1 MLQQRSMAQ
10 MIERQLTHRAAAR
23 SVSGM
28 AAVLAHE
35 IKNPLSGIRGAAQLL
50 EPGLKDD
57 DRALTQL
64 ICTETDRIRNLVDR
78 MEVFGDER
86 PLGTEPVNIHSVL
99 DHVKRLAESG
109 FADGTRIAVDYDPS
123 LPPVPGNRDK
133 LIQAFLNLVKN
144 AAEAIQE
151 GREPGRIVL
160 RTAFRPGVRLS
171 VPGTNARVSLPLMI
185 EVEDTGPGVA
195 DALKP
200 HLFDPFVTTKRKGT
214 GLGLALVAKIIGD
227 HGGVIECES
236 APKRTVFRVL
246 LPLQDK
252 AQQRADVGSRK
263 ASMAG
268 GTVLIADD
276 DSAIRTVLNQAFAR
290 AGYAPRATGNAA
302 TLWRWVA
309 QGEGDV
315 VITDV
320 VMPDENAFDLIPRI
334 KKLRPDLPIIVMS
347 AQNTLM
353 TALTAAEKGA
363 FEYLPKPFDLA
374 QIVGIVGR
382 ALAEPGRRKERAS
395 PEAADAE
402 ELPLIGRSPAMQE
415 IYRVLARLTRTDLTV
430 MITGESGTGKELVA
444 KVLHDYSKRRNGPF
458 VAINMAAIPRELIES
473 ELFGHEKGAFTGA
486 QARTEGRFQQA
497 EGGTLFLDEI
507 GDMPMEAQTRLL
519 RVLQE
524 GEYTT
529 VGGRTPIRTDVR
541 IIAATH
547 RELKSQIQQG
557 LFREDLYYRLNVVPL
572 RLPPLRERLEDVG
585 DLVRHFLRVAA
596 KAGLGHKSIET
607 AAIERLKQYHWPG
620 NVRELENMVRRL
632 TALHPEDTL
641 TADIVEA
648 ELAETMPPPPADGG
662 KSPKDL
668 SEMVE
673 RYLAGH
679 FAGYGRELPPAGLY
693 DRILQ
698 HVERPLLMAALAATR
713 GNQIRAAALLGLN
726 RNTLRKKIRDL
737 DIQVFRTPAA

>member
-1 MLQQRSMAQ
+1 
-10 MIERQLTHRAAAR
+10 
-23 SVSGM
+23 M

-50 EPGLKDD
+50 EPGLKDE

-64 ICTETDRIRNLVDR
+64 ICTETDRIRDLVDR

-86 PLGTEPVNIHSVL
+86 PLAPSRSTSIPCSTTSSGWRET
-99 DHVKRLAESG
+99 G
-109 FADGTRIAVDYDPS
+109 FADGIKINVDYDPS
-123 LPPVPGNRDK
+123 LPPLPGNRDK

-144 AAEAIQE
+144 AAEAIEE

-160 RTAFRPGVRLS
+160 RTAFRPGVRLA
-171 VPGTNARVSLPLMI
+171 VPGTGARVSLPLMI
-185 EVEDTGPGVA
+185 EVRGHRTRRPRRAQAPPVRSVRDDQAQGHRPRAGAGGQDHRRPRRRHRVRIGAQADRVSRAAAAAGQEAEARQVA
-195 DALKP
+195 QAGKSQ
-200 HLFDPFVTTKRKGT
+200 VN
-214 GLGLALVAKIIGD
+214 I
-227 HGGVIECES
+227 
-236 APKRTVFRVL
+236 
-246 LPLQDK
+246 
-252 AQQRADVGSRK
+252 
-263 ASMAG
+263 MAG

-363 FEYLPKPFDLA
+363 FEYLPKPFDLQPDRLPSSA
-374 QIVGIVGR
+374 AR
-382 ALAEPGRRKERAS
+382 WPSPARRKERGAT
-395 PEAADAE
+395 PEADAE

-444 KVLHDYSKRRNGPF
+444 RVLHDYGQAAQRPVRRHQL
-458 VAINMAAIPRELIES
+458 AAIPRELIES
-473 ELFGHEKGAFTGA
+473 ELFGHEKGRLHRRARRAPRGA
-486 QARTEGRFQQA
+486 SSRPRAARCSW
-497 EGGTLFLDEI
+497 
-507 GDMPMEAQTRLL
+507 TRSATC
-519 RVLQE
+519 RWRRRR
-524 GEYTT
+524 GCCACCRRASTPRWAAARRSRPT
-529 VGGRTPIRTDVR
+529 CASSPPRTASCKT
-541 IIAATH
+541 
-547 RELKSQIQQG
+547 QIQQG

-572 RLPPLRERLEDVG
+572 RIPPLRERLEDVG
-585 DLVRHFLRVAA
+585 DLVRHFLRAAA

-607 AAIERLKQYHWPG
+607 AAHRAPASSYHWPG

-632 TALHPEDTL
+632 AALHPEDTL

-648 ELAETMPPPPADGG
+648 ELAEAVPPPTAEGG
-662 KSPKDL
+662 KTPKDL
-668 SEMVE
+668 SEQIE

-679 FAGYGRELPPAGLY
+679 FASYGRELPPPGLY

-737 DIQVFRTPAA
+737 DIQVFRTPAS